1 MNKILVAILVICAL
15 PAVASAEMKMQNAN
29 PSPAVVPEHV
39 TQNSDPSPDPVP
51 EHVMQNSN
59 PAPAS
64 ASAGSTEKEPV
75 DIQHLMKKK

>member
-1 MNKILVAILVICAL
+1 MNKILLAMLVVCAL
-15 PAVASAEMKMQNAN
+15 PAVATAEMTMKNSN

-51 EHVMQNSN
+51 EHVMQNSS
-59 PAPAS
+59 PSPL
-64 ASAGSTEKEPV
+64 SAGSSPTEQDPV